1 MRYTHCQKIGKSN
14 NIKVLESLKAKGNR
28 TFKIGEGQLW
38 LGKENKDV
46 DIKLSAHDAFLE

>member
-28 TFKIGEGQLW
+28 TFKIGEGQQW

-46 DIKLSAHDAFLE
+46 DIKISAHDAFLE